1 MKAILTLVLIV
12 SHAYAFL
19 DEKALTTLQTL
30 GEVDFHVR
38 LELRY
43 NLMSIVQ
50 IIGTLFVSF
59 YRTRRPSASTWR
71 AI

>member
-30 GEVDFHVR
+30 GEVDFYVR

-43 NLMSIVQ
+43 ISMSIVQ